1 MPETYYVKIKPIIFT
16 SLLVLCELV
25 SYAQKFSWGIKSGG
39 TLSINSFVDQ
49 VDRDEFSSD
58 AKFGFLA
65 AGLINFPLKK
75 NYSLQSEL
83 GFSQRGRNT
92 KFNYDSS
99 VNTSSYQ
106 YLEMGFLGRKS
117 FPVKWGKHIPGN
129 WFLSAGPRISHWLS
143 GKGNVTGVQPF
154 DYRVVFGP
162 LSEVPLVEPD
172 KMYLKNTN
180 RWLFALDIGIG
191 IDAPV
196 LKTHDILVE
205 LRYSYGFIPYGAR
218 NSAYNSTPGFR
229 DSLESTEQVLSL
241 SVGYTFT
248 HDLKEKKK
256 GKSTKQDRKKL
267 KPRKEIDSM
276 IKN

>member
-1 MPETYYVKIKPIIFT
+1 MHEPYFVNAKPILTF
-16 SLLVLCELV
+16 LLVLCGLLA
-25 SYAQKFSWGIKSGG
+25 SAQKYTWGVKSGG
-39 TLSINSFVDQ
+39 TVSINSFVDQ

-83 GFSQRGRNT
+83 GFSQRGRIT

-99 VNTSSYQ
+99 VNKASYQ
-106 YLEMGFLGRKS
+106 FLELGLLARKS
-117 FPVKWGKHIPGN
+117 FPVKWGEHIPGN
-129 WFLSAGPRISHWLS
+129 WFLNAGPRISHWIA
-143 GKGNVTGVQPF
+143 GKGKVTGVQPF
-154 DYRVVFGP
+154 DYSVVFGP
-162 LSEVPLVEPD
+162 LSEVPRIEPD

-180 RWLFALDIGIG
+180 RWLLAIDVGVG
-191 IDAPV
+191 VDAPV

-229 DSLESTEQVLSL
+229 DSLKATEQVLSL

-276 IKN
+276 LN

>member
-1 MPETYYVKIKPIIFT
+1 MPETFCVNIKPLILAS
-16 SLLVLCELV
+16 SLILCSLVV
-25 SYAQKFSWGIKSGG
+25 SAQKYTWGIKTGG
-39 TLSINSFVDQ
+39 TVSINSFIDQ
-49 VDRDEFSSD
+49 TDKDEFSSD
-58 AKFGFLA
+58 AKAGFFA
-65 AGLINFPLKK
+65 AGLINLPLKK
-75 NYSLQSEL
+75 NLSLQTEL
-83 GFSQRGRNT
+83 GFSQRGRTT

-99 VNTSSYQ
+99 VHTASYQ
-106 YLEMGFLGRKS
+106 FLELGVLGRKS
-117 FPVKWGKHIPGN
+117 FPIKWGEHIPGN
-129 WFLSAGPRISHWLS
+129 WFLNAGPRISHWLS
-143 GKGNVTGVQPF
+143 GKGNVSGVQPF

-172 KMYLKNTN
+172 EMYLQKTN
-180 RWLFALDIGIG
+180 RWLFALDVGIG

-196 LKTHDILVE
+196 RKTHDFIVE
-205 LRYSYGFIPYGAR
+205 LRYSYGFIPYGNR

-229 DSLESTEQVLSL
+229 DSLKATEQVLSL

-276 IKN
+276 LN

>member
-1 MPETYYVKIKPIIFT
+1 MPETYFVNVKPLLT
-16 SLLVLCELV
+16 SLLVLCGLLA
-25 SYAQKFSWGIKSGG
+25 SAQKYTWGIKSGG
-39 TLSINSFVDQ
+39 TMSINSFIDQ

-75 NYSLQSEL
+75 NYSVQSEL
-83 GFSQRGRNT
+83 GFSQRGRIT

-99 VNTSSYQ
+99 VHKSSYQ
-106 YLEMGFLGRKS
+106 FLEFGLLARKS
-117 FPVKWGKHIPGN
+117 FPVKWGEHIPGN
-129 WFLSAGPRISHWLS
+129 WFINAGPRISHWIA

-162 LSEVPLVEPD
+162 LSEVPRVEPD
-172 KMYLKNTN
+172 KMYLQNTN
-180 RWLFALDIGIG
+180 RWLVAIDVGIG

-205 LRYSYGFIPYGAR
+205 LRYSYGFIPYGSR

-229 DSLESTEQVLSL
+229 DSLKAREQVISL

-276 IKN
+276 LN